1 MSDSHSLLTSAQL
14 SIVKVRDGQ
23 RVKGDLS
30 LVIQQKAEFRKQE
43 SITRKIK
50 PRHNWAGSD
59 SLVDRMRHIFFKA
72 VAFTLSFQGRTTVS
86 TMEMKK

>member
-72 VAFTLSFQGRTTVS
+72 FTLSFQGRTTVS